1 MSLSYIKAASTLH
14 WEVGGG
20 GHLCRILAKV
30 KQAQCL
36 GAKKVGES

>member
-14 WEVGGG
+14 WEGG
-20 GHLCRILAKV
+20 GHLCRILTKV